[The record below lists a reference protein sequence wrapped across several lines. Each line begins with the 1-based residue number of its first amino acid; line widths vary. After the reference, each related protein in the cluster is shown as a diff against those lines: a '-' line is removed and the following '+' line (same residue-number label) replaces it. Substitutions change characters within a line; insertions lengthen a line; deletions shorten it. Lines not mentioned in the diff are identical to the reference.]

1 MDIINVNGIKVYGYH
16 GALNAEREIGQ
27 YFIIDVSLYLD
38 LMSASKTDALD
49 ETINYAEVYQLI
61 ETDVKNNPVN
71 LIEHLG
77 GRIIEQLFATYDK
90 INEIKLTVT
99 KPSPPIDGHYDNVS
113 VTLNRKRVS

>member
-1 MDIINVNGIKVYGYH
+1 MDIIQVNGIKVYGYH
-16 GALNAEREIGQ
+16 GAIQAEREIGQ
-27 YFIIDVSLYLD
+27 YFIIDVSLFVD
-38 LMSASKTDALD
+38 LTSASKTDVLN

-71 LIEHLG
+71 LIEHVA
-77 GRIIEQLFATYDK
+77 GRVIEKLFDTYDK

-113 VTLNRKRVS
+113 VTLHRKRVS